1 MQFHVLGYLGIVIFS
16 GLLFGRIV
24 KKIKLPNVTGYLIAG
39 LVIGPCVLGL
49 IPKDLLTQFDIISEV
64 ALGFIAFSIG
74 SEFQLSYLKKIGM
87 TPIVIAVF
95 EALGAVLLVFLGL
108 IAIGQEISFS
118 IVLAAI
124 AAATAPA
131 ATIMVVNQYKAK
143 GPVTSTLLT
152 VVAVDDAIAL
162 MAFGICVAVANMIN
176 GQAENV
182 AWTIAKP
189 LVEII
194 GALAIGAALGCFLLF
209 PLKFFK
215 KSGNRLSIIVGT
227 IFIGVALADLLGLSS
242 LLLCMA
248 LGSVFVNLSR
258 ESNEVMKVSEMVTP
272 PIYLMFFVISGAE
285 LDISVLAGIGL
296 IGVVYLVLRVAG
308 KIGGAALGAVLMKAE
323 KNVVKY
329 LGFSLLP
336 QAGVAI
342 GLSLV
347 ATTVVPEYGATIRAV
362 ILCGTLIYELVGPV
376 ITKIALKKAGEISLD
391 LPKPTAKASEKTGV

>member
-1 MQFHVLGYLGIVIFS
+1 MEFSVLGYLAIVVFS
-16 GLLFGRIV
+16 GMLFGRLV
-24 KKIKLPNVTGYLIAG
+24 KKIKLPNVTGYLLAG
-39 LVIGPCVLGL
+39 LVIGPCCLKIL
-49 IPKDLLTQFDIISEV
+49 PKDLLSQLDIISEV

-74 SEFQLSYLKKIGM
+74 SEFKLSYLKKIGIA
-87 TPIVIAVF
+87 PIVIAVF
-95 EALGAVLLVFLGL
+95 EAVCAVVLVFLGL
-108 IAIGQEISFS
+108 VAIGQSVPFS
-118 IVLAAI
+118 LVLAAI

-162 MAFGICVAVANMIN
+162 MAFGICVAIANMLN
-176 GQAENV
+176 GQNGNV
-182 AWTIAKP
+182 AWTVLKP
-189 LVEII
+189 VVEIVGALGI
-194 GALAIGAALGCFLLF
+194 GAVMGVLMLF
-209 PLKFFK
+209 PLRFFK
-215 KSGNRLSIIVGT
+215 KQGNRLSIIVATVFLGAA
-227 IFIGVALADLLGLSS
+227 VADAFGLSS

-248 LGSVFVNLSR
+248 LGSVFVNISQ
-258 ESNEVMKVSEMVTP
+258 ESTEVMKVSEMITP

-285 LDISVLAGIGL
+285 LDVSVLAGIGL
-296 IGVVYLVLRVAG
+296 IGVVYLVLRVLG

-362 ILCGTLIYELVGPV
+362 ILCGTLIYELIGPV
-376 ITKIALKKAGEISLD
+376 VTKIALKKAGEIQTDSQKERLQS
-391 LPKPTAKASEKTGV
+391 A

>member
-1 MQFHVLGYLGIVIFS
+1 MEFSVLGYLAIVIFS
-16 GLLFGRIV
+16 GMLFGRLV

-39 LVIGPCVLGL
+39 LVIGPCCLKIL
-49 IPKDLLTQFDIISEV
+49 PKDLLSQMDIISEV

-74 SEFQLSYLKKIGM
+74 SEFKLSYLKKIGIA
-87 TPIVIAVF
+87 PIVIAVF

-108 IAIGQEISFS
+108 IVVGQSVPFS
-118 IVLAAI
+118 LVLAAI

-131 ATIMVVNQYKAK
+131 ATIMVVNQYKAR

-162 MAFGICVAVANMIN
+162 MSFGICVAVANMLT
-176 GQAENV
+176 GQGGNMV
-182 AWTIAKP
+182 WSIVKP
-189 LVEII
+189 LIEIV
-194 GALAIGAALGCFLLF
+194 GALVLGGALGAAMLF
-209 PLKFFK
+209 PLRFFK
-215 KSGNRLSIIVGT
+215 KSGNRLAIVVGAV
-227 IFIGVALADLLGLSS
+227 FLGAALADLLGLSS

-248 LGSVFVNLSR
+248 LGSVFVNVSK
-258 ESNEVMKVSEMVTP
+258 EGAEVMKVSEAVTP

-285 LDISVLAGIGL
+285 LDVSVLAGIGL
-296 IGVVYLVLRVAG
+296 IGVVYLVLRVIG
-308 KIGGAALGAVLMKAE
+308 KIGGAALGAVIMKAE

-329 LGFSLLP
+329 LGFALLP

-362 ILCGTLIYELVGPV
+362 ILCGTLIYELFGPV
-376 ITKIALKKAGEISLD
+376 VTKMALKKAGEITSD
-391 LPKPTAKASEKTGV
+391 ALPKSAETRA

>member
-1 MQFHVLGYLGIVIFS
+1 MEFSVLGYLAIVIFS
-16 GLLFGRIV
+16 GLLFGRLV

-39 LVIGPCVLGL
+39 LLIGPCCLRLV
-49 IPKDLLTQFDIISEV
+49 PKDLLSQLDVISEV

-74 SEFQLSYLKKIGM
+74 SEFKLSYLKKIGM

-95 EALGAVLLVFLGL
+95 EAVGAVLLVFLGL
-108 IAIGQEISFS
+108 IAIGKEVAFS
-118 IVLAAI
+118 LVLAAI

-162 MAFGICVAVANMIN
+162 MAFGICVAVANMLN
-176 GQAENV
+176 GQGGNA
-182 AWTIAKP
+182 AWTIVKP
-189 LVEII
+189 LVEIA
-194 GALAIGAALGCFLLF
+194 GALLAGGALGFFMLF

-215 KSGNRLSIIVGT
+215 KQGNRLAIIVGT
-227 IFIGVALADLLGLSS
+227 VFLGVATAELLGLSS

-248 LGSVFVNLSR
+248 LGSVFVNVSR
-258 ESNEVMKVSEMVTP
+258 EGAEVMKVSEAVTP

-285 LDISVLAGIGL
+285 LDITVLAGIGL
-296 IGVVYLVLRVAG
+296 IGIIYLVLRVAG
-308 KIGGAALGAVLMKAE
+308 KIGGAALGARLMKAD

-329 LGFSLLP
+329 LGFALLP

-347 ATTVVPEYGATIRAV
+347 ATTVVPQYGATIRAV
-362 ILCGTLIYELVGPV
+362 ILCGTLIYELFGPV
-376 ITKIALKKAGEISLD
+376 ATKIALKKAGEIKQD
-391 LPKPTAKASEKTGV
+391 LSQTAACKATGA

>member
-1 MQFHVLGYLGIVIFS
+1 MEFNVLGYLAIVIFS
-16 GLLFGRIV
+16 GMLFGRLV

-39 LVIGPCVLGL
+39 LVIGPCCLKIL
-49 IPKDLLTQFDIISEV
+49 PKDLLSQMDIISEV

-74 SEFQLSYLKKIGM
+74 SEFKLSYLKKIGIA
-87 TPIVIAVF
+87 PIVIAVF

-108 IAIGQEISFS
+108 IAVGQSVPFS
-118 IVLAAI
+118 LVLAAI

-131 ATIMVVNQYKAK
+131 ATIMVVNQYKAR

-162 MAFGICVAVANMIN
+162 MSFGICVAAANMLT
-176 GQAENV
+176 GQGGNA
-182 AWTIAKP
+182 AWSILKP
-189 LVEII
+189 LIEIV
-194 GALAIGAALGCFLLF
+194 GALVLGGALGAAMLF
-209 PLKFFK
+209 PLRFFK
-215 KSGNRLSIIVGT
+215 KPGNRLAIVVGAV
-227 IFIGVALADLLGLSS
+227 FLGAALADLLGLSS

-248 LGSVFVNLSR
+248 LGSVFVNVSK
-258 ESNEVMKVSEMVTP
+258 EGAEVMKVSEAITP

-285 LDISVLAGIGL
+285 LDVSVLAGIGL
-296 IGVVYLVLRVAG
+296 IGVVYLVLRVIG
-308 KIGGAALGAVLMKAE
+308 KIGGAALGAVIMKAE

-329 LGFSLLP
+329 LGFALLP

-362 ILCGTLIYELVGPV
+362 ILCGTLIYELFGPV
-376 ITKIALKKAGEISLD
+376 VTKVALKKAGEITSD
-391 LPKPTAKASEKTGV
+391 ALPKSAETRA